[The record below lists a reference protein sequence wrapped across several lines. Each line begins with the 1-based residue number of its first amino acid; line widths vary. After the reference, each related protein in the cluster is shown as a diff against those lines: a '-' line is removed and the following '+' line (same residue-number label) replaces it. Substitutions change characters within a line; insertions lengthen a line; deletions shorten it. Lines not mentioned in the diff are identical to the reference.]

1 MSSDEIEEIAE
12 RQQAE
17 LDFIDAAYSS
27 DEAWIQK
34 SKYNNDTTIHVV
46 YRRLNLPLET
56 DDDNNCKSLDS
67 LEIDLI
73 VSMPPRYP
81 IDESSPLI
89 IDTSIANHRKRHGSL
104 LDSSSARK
112 LGLDASPKLVEILRA
127 EARDN
132 AGQESLLTI
141 FARAEEW
148 IETDWKDILDETIT
162 FSSQAIN
169 GCEKKTISNMD
180 PTNPMIL
187 ARKLIYSHHI
197 IAKSKRKAIADL
209 SRDFQLGGYAKIGWP
224 GIIIIEGEESNCDK
238 FYDTIRPMKWQHLV
252 MRGEERLLIENH
264 DINSLNAKR
273 CFPIKMV
280 ELAEDQM
287 SHLAD
292 ICREANIEALFKTS
306 MRMYEKKEDSIIDK
320 QTGTDEV
327 DTEAQYGVM
336 VHVDHMNDRKGY
348 EKWIQKACK
357 STGCKELIVRCGK
370 NQPCQNTRMTIVV
383 CIFGEEESVK
393 QVLKRWRISRVD
405 VDSKGVPCLERMMK
419 VIVEGNIVEKSDMN
433 EVLDEASAKINED
446 GVISSNDFKELC
458 FSVGAVTWRDALQQV
473 LNLT

>member
-27 DEAWIQK
+27 DEAWIQT
-34 SKYNNDTTIHVV
+34 SNYNDTTIHVV
-46 YRRLNLPLET
+46 HRRLNLPLGNY
-56 DDDNNCKSLDS
+56 DDNNGESSDS

-73 VSMPPRYP
+73 ASMPPRYP
-81 IDESSPLI
+81 MDESAPLI
-89 IDTSIANHRKRHGSL
+89 IDASIANHRKRNGSV

-112 LGLDASPKLVEILRA
+112 LGLDALPKLVEILRA
-127 EARDN
+127 EATDN
-132 AGQESLLTI
+132 AGQESLLVI

-148 IETDWKDILDETIT
+148 IETDWKDILEETIT
-162 FSSQAIN
+162 CSSKAIK
-169 GCEKKTISNMD
+169 GGEKKTASNMD
-180 PTNPMIL
+180 PTKPMVL

-252 MRGEERLLIENH
+252 LRGEERVPIENH
-264 DINSLNAKR
+264 DINALNAKR

-287 SHLAD
+287 SHLAE

-306 MRMYEKKEDSIIDK
+306 MRMYEKKEDDK
-320 QTGTDEV
+320 LTGTDEV

-357 STGCKELIVRCGK
+357 STGCKELIVRCRK
-370 NQPCQNTRMTIVV
+370 HQSSHNTRMAIVV
-383 CIFGEEESVK
+383 CIFGEEDSVK

-419 VIVEGNIVEKSDMN
+419 VIVEGNIVEESDMH
-433 EVLDEASAKINED
+433 EVLDEASAKINQN
-446 GVISSNDFKELC
+446 GVISSNDFNEFC
-458 FSVGAVTWRDALQQV
+458 FSIGAATWRDAQQKF